1 MLFFFFFFQAED
13 GIRDYKVT
21 GVQTC
26 ALPILASV
34 APGLPLSL
42 GIRPEYLALASADAP
57 GAVACTVERVQD
69 VGTHQLLVARL
80 GERLLKL
87 RCGADA
93 FLPAAGQTV
102 WVQLQGPHT
111 CYYVNEELQA

>member
-1 MLFFFFFFQAED
+1 M
-13 GIRDYKVT
+13 
-21 GVQTC
+21 
-26 ALPILASV
+26 
-34 APGLPLSL
+34 
-42 GIRPEYLALASADAP
+42 
-57 GAVACTVERVQD
+57 ACTVERVQD